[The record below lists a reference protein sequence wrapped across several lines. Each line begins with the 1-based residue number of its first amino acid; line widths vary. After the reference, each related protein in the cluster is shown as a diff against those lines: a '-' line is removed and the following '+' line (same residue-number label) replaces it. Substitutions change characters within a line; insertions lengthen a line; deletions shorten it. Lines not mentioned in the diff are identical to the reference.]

1 MLNGYAYIERKE
13 KLKAK
18 IPELDIAYRSLI
30 GDREEQQDCFG
41 VFQNEKGT
49 FAIVCDGMGGME
61 AGSLASRVAVQIFAR
76 EIAHFREEAPAE
88 SMLDILDRM
97 DYSVYRKGQEKN
109 IRTGTTAVFIYL
121 REENFTGVLWET
133 AGFIF
138 AGETGWYRRPE
149 IITMI

>member
-1 MLNGYAYIERKE
+1 MAGCGNRFTALQFSWMNGYAYLERKE

-76 EIAHFREEAPAE
+76 EITAF
-88 SMLDILDRM
+88 IGKG
-97 DYSVYRKGQEKN
+97 RKKMSGPERRQFL
-109 IRTGTTAVFIYL
+109 FISE
-121 REENFTGVLWET
+121 RKNFTGVLWET

-138 AGETGWYRRPE
+138 AGKTGWYRRPE